1 MSETMKKFILGS
13 CAACMIASCVNPEY
27 DLENIK
33 IDQIHGLDNISV
45 PVGDSRKIVLS
56 ELLEN
61 EEFVEYLKTYDNGDY
76 YFNLLSGKKDQSVDV
91 PDFYFAGY
99 DEENPNETTIDTPI
113 AVNELVSGLKLGP
126 VPFSEITYD
135 IEIDHVS
142 VDYSLTCDAFGK
154 DFQIAINE
162 DFTGLG
168 LEIHDVDLAQ
178 AQVKFT
184 LTSALPF
191 DFNFSAQ
198 ALDAAGNVLE
208 TISVEADGGINGGT
222 VESPAVNHLT
232 VNLIN
237 EGDLVLDGVRLSMSA
252 KVSGE
257 RAVLN
262 KDQYI
267 QITDISVCLPK
278 GITYCINETI

>member
-1 MSETMKKFILGS
+1 MKKFILGS
-13 CAACMIASCVNPEY
+13 CAACMIASSVNPEY

-99 DEENPNETTIDTPI
+99 DEENPNETTIDAPI

-135 IEIDHVS
+135 IEIDQYDIPDLILDIEYADVG
-142 VDYSLTCDAFGK
+142 DDGILY
-154 DFQIAINE
+154 NR
-162 DFTGLG
+162 TGTELLG
-168 LEIHDVDLAQ
+168 
-178 AQVKFT
+178 
-184 LTSALPF
+184 
-191 DFNFSAQ
+191 
-198 ALDAAGNVLE
+198 
-208 TISVEADGGINGGT
+208 
-222 VESPAVNHLT
+222 
-232 VNLIN
+232 
-237 EGDLVLDGVRLSMSA
+237 
-252 KVSGE
+252 
-257 RAVLN
+257 
-262 KDQYI
+262 
-267 QITDISVCLPK
+267 
-278 GITYCINETI
+278 